1 MDSKFE
7 NGRLY
12 QTERLRE
19 LLTDCTKRM
28 RRFVLTKDCRAEP
41 SLSMPE
47 YHRYYADGVQFD
59 NGTIVLYHTGGLRTS
74 RVEVFPSYKDM
85 MISSHAHEYEVHWL
99 DTQVKVP
106 TDGTT

>member
-28 RRFVLTKDCRAEP
+28 RRFVEP

-59 NGTIVLYHTGGLRTS
+59 NGTIVLYHTGGLHTS

-85 MISSHAHEYEVHWL
+85 MISSQAHEYEVHWL